1 MRTKVGNKIY
11 EYEDKV
17 IESLKISKIIRDEF
31 NEFCKKKKIIKSKLI
46 EEFYK
51 TILARDISKAL
62 EISKG
67 DVTLNIFKE
76 EHRKK
81 TPKSI

>member
-1 MRTKVGNKIY
+1 MKTKVGEKVY

-31 NEFCKKKKIIKSKLI
+31 NIFCKKKKIIKSKLL

-51 TILARDISKAL
+51 TILSRDLSQDL
-62 EISKG
+62 EISRG
-67 DVTLNIFKE
+67 HVTINILKE
-76 EHRKK
+76 ELRKG
-81 TPKSI
+81 